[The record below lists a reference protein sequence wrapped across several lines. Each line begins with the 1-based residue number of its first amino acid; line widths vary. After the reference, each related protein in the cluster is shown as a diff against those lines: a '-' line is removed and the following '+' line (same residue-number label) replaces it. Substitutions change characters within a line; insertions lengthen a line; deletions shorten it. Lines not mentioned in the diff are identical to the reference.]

1 MEQILSQQREFL
13 RDLSPFLIHI
23 GVFFLQKKDNYQKN
37 LIFVKSSFMNFD
49 SVITMRKCIYVFSL
63 LLVCSLTY
71 GQRLLTFKASDGL
84 EVTADFYETF
94 AESNKYML
102 MFHQADYSRGEFQQ
116 IASRI
121 IKLDINC
128 VAVDLRYGN
137 EVNYINNETAMRAR
151 LSGHAISMM
160 DCEKDILAAIE
171 HVYAMDSS
179 AKIFLMGSS
188 FSASLC
194 LKVAKDRKDIQA
206 VIAYSP
212 GEFFSDFSMAN
223 YLKGLNTP
231 TYIACPRS
239 EYSYVSQLADG
250 ITSSKSVLFRPESSG
265 GMHGARCL
273 WWNSDSSEEFW
284 LSLLFF
290 LKDFK

>member
-1 MEQILSQQREFL
+1 MKYDIVS
-13 RDLSPFLIHI
+13 
-23 GVFFLQKKDNYQKN
+23 K
-37 LIFVKSSFMNFD
+37 
-49 SVITMRKCIYVFSL
+49 MRKFISVLFL
-63 LLVCSLTY
+63 FIVCSIAY
-71 GQRLLTFKASDGL
+71 GQRVLTFKTSDNL

-121 IKLDINC
+121 IKLDMNC
-128 VAVDLRYGN
+128 IAVDLRYGN
-137 EVNYINNETAMRAR
+137 EVNYVNNETAMRAR
-151 LSGHAISMM
+151 LNGNTISMM
-160 DCEKDILAAIE
+160 DCEKDIIAAIE
-171 HVYAMDSS
+171 HVYTMDTA

-194 LKVAKDRKDIQA
+194 LKVAKDRNDIQA

-212 GEFFSDFSMAN
+212 GEFFGDFSVAQ
-223 YLKGLNTP
+223 YLQGLKTP
-231 TYIACPRS
+231 TYIACPRN
-239 EYSYVSQLADG
+239 EYTYVSQLAEE
-250 ITSSKSVLFRPESSG
+250 ITSTKSVLFRPEGSG

-273 WWNSDSSEEFW
+273 WWNSEASEDFW

>member
-1 MEQILSQQREFL
+1 M
-13 RDLSPFLIHI
+13 
-23 GVFFLQKKDNYQKN
+23 
-37 LIFVKSSFMNFD
+37 
-49 SVITMRKCIYVFSL
+49 ITMRNYICIFL
-63 LLVCSLTY
+63 LSLVCSLTY
-71 GQRLLTFKASDGL
+71 GQRLLTFKTSDGL

-102 MFHQADYSRGEFQQ
+102 MFHQADYSRGELVP
-116 IASRI
+116 IASRL
-121 IKLDINC
+121 IKLDMNC
-128 VAVDLRYGN
+128 IAVDLRYGN
-137 EVNYINNETAMRAR
+137 EVHYINNETAMRVR
-151 LSGHAISMM
+151 LNVNTISMM

-171 HVYAMDSS
+171 YVYTMDPT

-194 LKVAKDRKDIQA
+194 LKVAKDRNDIQA

-212 GEFFSDFSMAN
+212 GEFFGDFSVAQ
-223 YLKGLNTP
+223 YIQGLETP
-231 TYIACPRS
+231 SYIACPRN
-239 EYSYVSQLADG
+239 EYTYVSQLADG
-250 ITSSKSVLFRPESSG
+250 ITSPKSVLFRPEGSG

-273 WWNSDSSEEFW
+273 WWNSDTSEDFW